1 MSRMYLDSAQKGQ
14 DTIDALY
21 AKLANRLAANPNG
34 LCPVESVQAFLRL
47 AHSQSCG
54 KCVPCR
60 IGLGQLV
67 QMMEDVLDGT
77 ADMQTLALIE
87 KTAESIY
94 LTADCTIGYEAARMA
109 YNSIKDFKQIG
120 KYNENV

>member
-1 MSRMYLDSAQKGQ
+1 MSAEYLILFGSHTISFAWQRIKYSALYFIYKFLFTNSRNFVKLYTSMYHRGSIMSRMYLDSAQKGQ

-54 KCVPCR
+54 KCVPCLR
-60 IGLGQLV
+60 RWTQ
-67 QMMEDVLDGT
+67 
-77 ADMQTLALIE
+77 
-87 KTAESIY
+87 
-94 LTADCTIGYEAARMA
+94 
-109 YNSIKDFKQIG
+109 
-120 KYNENV
+120 